1 MSNDNKLKK
10 SQMKRVNNKK
20 NFNITNK
27 SAIKPINN
35 KKKPAFI
42 IVSNKFQKVKTR
54 IKKQNLIFKI
64 QIFSKMA
71 LNDSFEMEVYKIQP
85 EDLEPSIN

>member
-20 NFNITNK
+20 NFLFNITNK

-64 QIFSKMA
+64 
-71 LNDSFEMEVYKIQP
+71 
-85 EDLEPSIN
+85 